1 MTAMHVYKRGF
12 IPVKA
17 DDGSDF
23 ADLLGQAL
31 AADVTTVVVDVE
43 RSFAD
48 GGTNHLFGS
57 SVFEYLH
64 FINLNSRIHLTC
76 HSEERSDE
84 ESPLS
89 KGNLLQNGDS
99 SLPLV
104 AQNDMKRELSS

>member
-1 MTAMHVYKRGF
+1 MNGLKKQEAKNNYMITAIRR
-12 IPVKA
+12 
-17 DDGSDF
+17 
-23 ADLLGQAL
+23 AL
-31 AADVTTVVVDVE
+31 E
-43 RSFAD
+43 I
-48 GGTNHLFGS
+48 
-57 SVFEYLH
+57 
-64 FINLNSRIHLTC
+64 INLNSRIHLTC